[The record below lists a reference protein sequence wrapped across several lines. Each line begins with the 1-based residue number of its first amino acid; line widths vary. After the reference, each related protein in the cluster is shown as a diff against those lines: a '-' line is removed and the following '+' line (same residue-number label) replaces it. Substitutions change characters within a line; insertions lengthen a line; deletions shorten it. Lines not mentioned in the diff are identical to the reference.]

1 MADKLKYFAQRIQ
14 LPGFGDLVVLV
25 QSLSI
30 CLFVSPVI
38 TRLVIQ
44 AHNVRFEVNEK
55 HSFAFCFHKQAMH
68 NTRNSLVDRV
78 LSAIATIEIA

>member
-1 MADKLKYFAQRIQ
+1 VSVKMADKLKYFAQRIQ
-14 LPGFGDLVVLV
+14 LPGFGDFVVLV

-30 CLFVSPVI
+30 CLFVCFARPVI

-55 HSFAFCFHKQAMH
+55 HTLLHFVST
-68 NTRNSLVDRV
+68 N
-78 LSAIATIEIA
+78 